1 MTNANPSIFRN
12 VFVFVLGYVTLMIP
26 TYVLPWLGSNS
37 AVFNAVGVAV
47 GHGLTPQWWAHAW
60 CLVML
65 ILMTW
70 LRGSLINKKYL
81 PVFPFLA
88 TVFDLTPGLSMIPL
102 IPTVLHLAAI
112 ILGVQV
118 GVQQPI
124 VDGEATSS
132 VFGSTSSKA
141 GTLAGLMTVAA
152 IIGSVL
158 FISTSK
164 KSLSEFAGQ
173 KSGMPIKALPAKL
186 TSPLPVITSTPAKM
200 VVATPASS
208 EELDVAPAAAIDSVK
223 SPAINMAKR
232 RKHAQK
238 KALISDQST
247 TKDVGEVRYININE

>member
-12 VFVFVLGYVTLMIP
+12 AFVFVLGYVTLMIP

-37 AVFNAVGVAV
+37 AVFNAAGVAV

-88 TVFDLTPGLSMIPL
+88 TVFDLTPGLSMIPF

-112 ILGVQV
+112 ILGVRV
-118 GVQQPI
+118 GDQQPI
-124 VDGEATSS
+124 VDSEATSR

-141 GTLAGLMTVAA
+141 GTLAGLMTLAV

-158 FISTSK
+158 FMSTTK
-164 KSLSEFAGQ
+164 KSMSEFAGQ
-173 KSGMPIKALPAKL
+173 KSGMPIKTLHAKL
-186 TSPLPVITSTPAKM
+186 TSPIPVIAPTPAKIA
-200 VVATPASS
+200 VATPASS
-208 EELDVAPAAAIDSVK
+208 EDHDMAPTPHIGKAIHSVSNK
-223 SPAINMAKR
+223 VK

-238 KALISDQST
+238 KALISDQNAA
-247 TKDVGEVRYININE
+247 KDVGEVRYININE